1 MIKDKDVRINRDLL
15 RWILLGVGVV
25 ALLVALIAA
34 IVIGVDP
41 NKTVLYIALA
51 VGALGIVG
59 FVLIDPESISKALT
73 GRTGQQATISLL
85 MTIFTLTA
93 IVVLFSL
100 VYKLDQDGTIS
111 PWDVGK
117 SGQYQLHQQ
126 TIDILNS
133 LEEPVHITG
142 FYSSGTSDDAELLL
156 KQYRGNSNGKLT
168 FDIVDPDKDP
178 GEAARLGATRSGM
191 LVFEQ
196 GDRTAQATFADES
209 ALTGALVKVVLGE
222 PQKAYLLTGH
232 GERSV
237 DDFANQGFSQA
248 QSQLDR
254 ANYSLEPL
262 NLIESGSIP
271 ADAATV
277 IIAGPTAQLS
287 QPEID
292 ALTAYLDG
300 GGSVLVLSDPG
311 AGGGSLGNGVLG
323 AAYSSDGRLLAT
335 AGADGTA
342 KIWDAQTGQERMSL
356 RGHTSD
362 VIDVAFSPNEQKLV
376 TAGRDG
382 TVRVWDL
389 TNGQEITE
397 LQGQTG
403 LVQRVEWSP
412 DGSTIASAGQDQV
425 VNVWDAETFEPMSY
439 SPLTTA
445 SPLLA
450 VAYSPDGS
458 LIAAGGGRTQGAVD
472 GSVYVWN
479 VADGSE
485 VANRTL
491 HTNPVF
497 AIAFTPDGS
506 ELKSAAIDGT
516 LGTLD
521 VATGDGN
528 TETLYPDVGITGLGF
543 LQDGTQVL
551 ALGDGSVHI
560 RPAGSTSTTD
570 DTVLTGHTDLIW
582 KLVVRPGDE
591 EFTTV
596 SRDGDAR
603 VWNIADGDT
612 RLRLQAHNT
621 GDPLLTYLDT
631 AWGIKVGDDLVV
643 DQATAQLFDAVTPVI
658 FTYSAT
664 SPITKPLNDAQ
675 ERTFFILARSVQAQA
690 TPPDGITDTA
700 LMFTSSGAAGTS
712 WAETTDP
719 FGTNQVSFDEQDIP
733 GPVSIAVSG
742 ENAATQGRVVV
753 IGDADFASN
762 QALQSTT
769 YANGQLLINTLN
781 WLTQNE
787 NGIDIPPADLGT
799 ATWDRPLSAAPM
811 AILQIGATCLLP
823 LIFLVIGAVVWFIR
837 RRRR

>member
-1 MIKDKDVRINRDLL
+1 MNKQTAISIDRNLL
-15 RWILLGVGVV
+15 RWNLLGVGVV

-34 IVIGVDP
+34 IVLGSDP
-41 NKTVLYIALA
+41 NKTVLYVALA
-51 VGALGIVG
+51 VGVLGIVG
-59 FVLIDPESISKALT
+59 FVLVDPNAISKALT

-100 VYKLDQDGTIS
+100 IYKLDQDGTIS

-117 SGQYQLHQQ
+117 SGKFTLHQQ
-126 TIDILNS
+126 TLDILS
-133 LEEPVHITG
+133 GLKEPVHVTG

-156 KQYRGNSNGKLT
+156 KQYRGNSNGMLS
-168 FDIVDPDKDP
+168 FDIVDPDQNP
-178 GEAARLGATRSGM
+178 GEATRLGATRSGM

-196 GDRTAQATFADES
+196 GDRTAQATSADES

-222 PQKAYLLTGH
+222 AQKAYILVGH

-248 QSQLDR
+248 KTELER
-254 ANYSLEPL
+254 ANYSIDPL
-262 NLIESGSIP
+262 NLIEQGSVP
-271 ADAATV
+271 EDATTV

-287 QPEID
+287 QPEVD

-323 AAYSSDGRLLAT
+323 AAYSADGSLLAT
-335 AGADGTA
+335 GGADGTA
-342 KIWDAQTGQERMSL
+342 KVWDAQTGQERISL

-362 VIDVAFSPNEQKLV
+362 VVDVAFSPNGQQLV

-389 TNGQEITE
+389 TNGQELTQ
-397 LQGQTG
+397 LQGQTAQ
-403 LVQRVEWSP
+403 VQRVAWSP

-425 VNVWDAETFEPMSY
+425 VNVWDAKTFEPMSY
-439 SPLTTA
+439 SPLTTV
-445 SPLLA
+445 SPLLSI
-450 VAYSPDGS
+450 AYSPDSS
-458 LIAAGGGRTQGAVD
+458 LIAAGGGQTQGAVN
-472 GSVYVWN
+472 GSVYLWDVS
-479 VADGSE
+479 DGSE
-485 VANRTL
+485 VANKTL

-497 AIAFTPDGS
+497 AVAFTPDGS
-506 ELKSAAIDGT
+506 EVKSAAIDGT
-516 LGTLD
+516 LGTLN

-528 TETLYPDVGITGLGF
+528 TEALYPDVGITGLGF
-543 LQDGTQVL
+543 LQDGTELL
-551 ALGDGSVHI
+551 ALGDGTVHI
-560 RPAGSTSTTD
+560 RAPGATD
-570 DTVLTGHTDLIW
+570 TANDTVLTGHTGLIW
-582 KLVVRPGDE
+582 KLVVRPGDK

-612 RLRLQAHNT
+612 RLRLTAHAT
-621 GDPLLTYLDT
+621 GDPLLSYLDT
-631 AWGIKVGDDLVV
+631 AWGIKAGDDLIV
-643 DQATAQLFDAVTPVI
+643 DQTTAQVFDAVTPVI
-658 FTYSAT
+658 FNYSAT
-664 SPITKPLNDAQ
+664 SPITKSLNDAQ
-675 ERTFFILARSVQAQA
+675 DRTFFILARSVQAEA
-690 TPPDGITDTA
+690 TPPDGVTDTA
-700 LMFTSSGAAGTS
+700 LLFTSGGAPGSS

-719 FGTNQVSFDEQDIP
+719 FGTNQVSFDANDIP
-733 GPVSIAVSG
+733 GPVSIGVSG
-742 ENAATQGRVVV
+742 ENANTKGRVVV

-762 QALQSTT
+762 QAMQSTT
-769 YANGQLLINTLN
+769 YANGQLLINALN

-799 ATWDRPLSAAPM
+799 ATWDRPLPAAAA
-811 AILQIGATCLLP
+811 AILYIGLTCLLP
-823 LIFLVIGAVVWFIR
+823 LIFLIIGAVVWFVR